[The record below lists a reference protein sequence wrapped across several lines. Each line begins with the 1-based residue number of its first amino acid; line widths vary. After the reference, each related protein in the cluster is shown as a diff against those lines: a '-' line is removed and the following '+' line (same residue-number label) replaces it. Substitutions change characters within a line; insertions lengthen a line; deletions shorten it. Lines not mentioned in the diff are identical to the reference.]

1 MFASAACWFA
11 ARDAIRVNASGW
23 MVGAASQR
31 RRRAPICKQF
41 RCRGATEDGPFGDRA
56 ASADAASRAL
66 WPLRRPSDQR
76 KAVSLLELGIQL
88 FGVRGPITECRHD
101 RSRSQYA
108 TNAYAVRCP
117 PAQKANKAA
126 LAAAAASSN
135 CSRKRV
141 TCWRNRL
148 VTRPRFGVSR
158 NRRNSL
164 GSHRNVR
171 RLNSSSSGS
180 E

>member
-66 WPLRRPSDQR
+66 WPLRRSSDQR

-117 PAQKANKAA
+117 PAQDANKPRSQRRRLLPMLTEESDV
-126 LAAAAASSN
+126 LAQ
-135 CSRKRV
+135 
-141 TCWRNRL
+141 
-148 VTRPRFGVSR
+148 PVSHATSLCGIKK
-158 NRRNSL
+158 RRNSL

-180 E
+180 G